1 MTGKE
6 SLAKAAAPAAVSKGN
21 NEHSHLDLVAV
32 RGGELLQIPSDVSGR
47 ARAVQGDWQHVPP
60 STGTCSKVRYG
71 AGWRDAASIRRLHRP
86 AVFQRQIRGR
96 SARCHFH
103 KAFAQVPFQPREPLL
118 CSIPPWSN
126 KLMARERAGKAHRKV
141 QPLIF
146 KRGMLQFDSPLWGR
160 NFHGPVPHTPMGFSL
175 PAEDFWA
182 APSRSG
188 CGYRRVRGPAGRDS
202 LQSPLRLPK
211 GPEKSGGW

>member
-1 MTGKE
+1 MFQ
-6 SLAKAAAPAAVSKGN
+6 S
-21 NEHSHLDLVAV
+21 
-32 RGGELLQIPSDVSGR
+32 QI
-47 ARAVQGDWQHVPP
+47 W
-60 STGTCSKVRYG
+60 
-71 AGWRDAASIRRLHRP
+71 
-86 AVFQRQIRGR
+86 GR
-96 SARCHFH
+96 SARCRFH
-103 KAFAQVPFQPREPLL
+103 KAFAQASSVPKADTGQVGEMPLPQGVCTGPVPAPRAAALQH
-118 CSIPPWSN
+118 SPWSN
-126 KLMARERAGKAHRKV
+126 KLMAQERAGKAHRKV